1 MRPAGPGFWSI
12 PPDEN
17 GEGSVSRS
25 LSHEENQ
32 LGPPPEHRTPCSV
45 ESLANHC
52 FAASGHSNRADKQV
66 GERCRLLHPE
76 SSLPSQQRR
85 QEGQESKSPRDAYW
99 LRPWSATS
107 IAQPCG

>member
-1 MRPAGPGFWSI
+1 MHPAEPEFRSI
-12 PPDEN
+12 PPHEK

-32 LGPPPEHRTPCSV
+32 LELPREHRTPGSV

-52 FAASGHSNRADKQV
+52 FAALGRSRRADKQV
-66 GERCRLLHPE
+66 GEPCMPLHPE
-76 SSLPSQQRR
+76 RSLPSQQRR

-99 LRPWSATS
+99 LRL
-107 IAQPCG
+107 

>member
-1 MRPAGPGFWSI
+1 MRPAGPGFWSA

-32 LGPPPEHRTPCSV
+32 LEPPLEHRTPGSA
-45 ESLANHC
+45 ESLANRC
-52 FAASGHSNRADKQV
+52 SAALGRSHRADKRV
-66 GERCRLLHPE
+66 GEPYMPPPPK

-85 QEGQESKSPRDAYW
+85 QGVQESKSPRDAY
-99 LRPWSATS
+99 
-107 IAQPCG
+107 